1 MRRKRRPVDLR
12 QRSVLV
18 VVTHPQEAPI
28 SGKPRYPV
36 PVAEGSAR
44 SRSGE
49 DEPISKIA
57 KLPSADPEGKLK
69 RKTTLPDDLLRR
81 SEEEAARRLALKRLD
96 AAVAADRRLE
106 DRLDPEALH
115 DFRVAI
121 RRLRS
126 VLRAYRVQLGGAVRA
141 KDRQRLRKIQ
151 RATGAGR
158 EAEVALA
165 WLTKQQPTL
174 LPEHLAGL
182 NWLSAVLFER
192 RRQCSE
198 TLDDELRASFRR
210 TADRLQG
217 RLAILRSERNLLSE
231 HAQTSFARCLANL
244 TEAHATDL
252 LVTLGQ
258 VASMSDFEKLHESRI
273 SGKRLRYLLEP
284 VRPYVNEAQQVVK
297 QSKRLQDLL
306 GDLNDVHVLT
316 REIDQAFEASME
328 QRGQRVRTT
337 LRNGDLERAKREAIM
352 SEWPGFIELHHRL
365 DQERR
370 VLIAE
375 LRDRWLA
382 GGLDAL
388 VAAARDLALRLRLM
402 EQLP

>member
-1 MRRKRRPVDLR
+1 
-12 QRSVLV
+12 
-18 VVTHPQEAPI
+18 
-28 SGKPRYPV
+28 
-36 PVAEGSAR
+36 
-44 SRSGE
+44 
-49 DEPISKIA
+49 
-57 KLPSADPEGKLK
+57 
-69 RKTTLPDDLLRR
+69 
-81 SEEEAARRLALKRLD
+81 
-96 AAVAADRRLE
+96 
-106 DRLDPEALH
+106 
-115 DFRVAI
+115 
-121 RRLRS
+121 
-126 VLRAYRVQLGGAVRA
+126 
-141 KDRQRLRKIQ
+141 
-151 RATGAGR
+151 
-158 EAEVALA
+158 
-165 WLTKQQPTL
+165 
-174 LPEHLAGL
+174 
-182 NWLSAVLFER
+182 
-192 RRQCSE
+192 
-198 TLDDELRASFRR
+198 
-210 TADRLQG
+210 
-217 RLAILRSERNLLSE
+217 
-231 HAQTSFARCLANL
+231 
-244 TEAHATDL
+244 
-252 LVTLGQ
+252 
-258 VASMSDFEKLHESRI
+258 MSDFEKLHESRI